1 MGRGIYGRKTANT
14 WGQATGVG
22 GGTVADPLA
31 ALSDDFSNSA
41 TLANWTLTNGAS
53 ATAEGV
59 VDGALVVELNG
70 STNWFNNVTSW
81 ARTKQ
86 ITGNFSLVVD
96 VESENLLGTAEP
108 PNNFRLGGVIAFD
121 PALALTATDWVH
133 GAFGAV
139 DVAAPNNRR
148 CESKT
153 TNNGASVFTSAQ
165 FTGRSGFAGVRGFL
179 RLTRVGS
186 LFSVDFRALASDPWT
201 PRDSFTRADMASTL
215 AVGMMAYNQPVTP
228 DLRCRF
234 HSAVFSTP

>member
-1 MGRGIYGRKTANT
+1 M
-14 WGQATGVG
+14 V
-22 GGTVADPLA
+22 DPLA
-31 ALSDDFSNSA
+31 SLSDDFSNPA
-41 TLANWTLTNGAS
+41 TLANWTLTNGSAAS
-53 ATAEGV
+53 GEAV
-59 VDGALVVELNG
+59 INGALVVTLNA
-70 STNWFNNVTSW
+70 STNWFNNATSW

-86 ITGNFSLVVD
+86 VTGNFQLVAD
-96 VESENLLGTAEP
+96 VESENLAATAEP

-121 PALALTATDWVH
+121 PALVLTATDWVH

-165 FTGRSGFAGVRGFL
+165 FSGRTGPAGIRGFL
-179 RLTRVGS
+179 RLTRIGTQFTVE
-186 LFSVDFRALASDPWT
+186 FRALATDPWT
-201 PRDSFTRADMASTL
+201 LRDQFTRADMANTM
-215 AVGMMAYNQPVTP
+215 AVGLMAYNQPGSA